1 MEQMKFMKKMRNW
14 SMKCE
19 WLMQKSQKCK
29 VWVLGPWQLL
39 KDSLLKKIEFIKD
52 LEISFM
58 LITCIL
64 NSLFVCITVWWRRGL
79 EQYVLTTETKSL

>member
-1 MEQMKFMKKMRNW
+1 MKKMRNW

-39 KDSLLKKIEFIKD
+39 KDSLSKKKKEFIKD

-58 LITCIL
+58 LFWGIVKL
-64 NSLFVCITVWWRRGL
+64 PAF
-79 EQYVLTTETKSL
+79 